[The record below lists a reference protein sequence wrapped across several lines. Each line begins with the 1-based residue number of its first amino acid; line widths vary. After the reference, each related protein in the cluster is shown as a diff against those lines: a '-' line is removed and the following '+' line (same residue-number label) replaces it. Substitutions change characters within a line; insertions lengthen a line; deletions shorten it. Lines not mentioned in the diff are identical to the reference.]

1 MAAREGH
8 SVARWV
14 AFGPELEPAE
24 QQAKLRHQLLP
35 RWAPAWRQAL
45 EELIRILTHL
55 PEEGSAESRPKLE
68 NGSSA
73 KGLFCENKRSSMLAF
88 DPLPLARPNWILAF
102 LLFY

>member
-14 AFGPELEPAE
+14 VFGPELEPTE
-24 QQAKLRHQLLP
+24 QQAKLQCQLIP
-35 RWAPAWRQAL
+35 RWAPAWRQTL

-55 PEEGSAESRPKLE
+55 PEGSTESRPKLK
-68 NGSSA
+68 NRSSA
-73 KGLFCENKRSSMLAF
+73 KGLFCENKRSSMLVF
-88 DPLPLARPNWILAF
+88 DSLPLARPNWMLAF